1 MVLDFPKNCLEIH
14 QSPICAYVIYFLTTK
29 KSYFMNKWQQMS
41 TVVQLRPWLWSTFK
55 RRQIRKKSVTKL
67 FIGYL
72 YWRDKLQKN
81 PSFFSFVLIIE
92 HASNCEKLAYFLKL
106 TDFPIMLL
114 GQAQNCGLSDNSSNL
129 RNKSTA
135 FSEKSWLISCLIC
148 QSSTN
153 VFWKVLCAYQ
163 PLLFIVFTVHVC
175 QHIS

>member
-1 MVLDFPKNCLEIH
+1 MTLVNIHGGIYAKKASQNYLLVTYIGVTNC
-14 QSPICAYVIYFLTTK
+14 K
-29 KSYFMNKWQQMS
+29 KI
-41 TVVQLRPWLWSTFK
+41 L
-55 RRQIRKKSVTKL
+55 L
-67 FIGYL
+67 F
-72 YWRDKLQKN
+72 
-81 PSFFSFVLIIE
+81 FFVLIIE

-163 PLLFIVFTVHVC
+163 PLLFIVFMSANTFLNVC
-175 QHIS
+175 LWLCMKKCWFALCKYHITKT

>member
-1 MVLDFPKNCLEIH
+1 MTLVNIQKAANTQKKRH
-14 QSPICAYVIYFLTTK
+14 KTIYWLLILAWQIAK
-29 KSYFMNKWQQMS
+29 KS
-41 TVVQLRPWLWSTFK
+41 L
-55 RRQIRKKSVTKL
+55 
-67 FIGYL
+67 
-72 YWRDKLQKN
+72 
-81 PSFFSFVLIIE
+81 FFSFVLIIE

-153 VFWKVLCAYQ
+153 VFWKVLCAAYK
-163 PLLFIVFTVHVC
+163 PLLFIVFMSANTFLNVC
-175 QHIS
+175 LWLCMKKCWFALCKYHITKT